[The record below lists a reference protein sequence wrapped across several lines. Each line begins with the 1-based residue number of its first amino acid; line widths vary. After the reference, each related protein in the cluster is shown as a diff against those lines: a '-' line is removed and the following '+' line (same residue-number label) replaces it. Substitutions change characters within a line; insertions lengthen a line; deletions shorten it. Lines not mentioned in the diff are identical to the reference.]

1 MFWFRN
7 DLNLV
12 NNKNTCEQHQRWWGM
27 GNNKKMI
34 ALIRNDKMTPNNSE
48 GVEKGHL
55 KHQGARLAMVLFFLE
70 Q

>member
-1 MFWFRN
+1 
-7 DLNLV
+7 
-12 NNKNTCEQHQRWWGM
+12 M